1 MKLSDRLK
9 NVNKKWYLLL
19 ILVVLLIVG
28 IGGGI
33 AVRKSIRHHYA
44 RARSAEMSMQIFR
57 EVCTDLV
64 YLEKFQT
71 LRVTPEQAREMLP
84 LVDQLSAAGPPSQA
98 PLAKQIYGAL
108 TPQQY
113 ATLLDKPDM
122 LAGGRPWDHEGKRCF
137 LRGGWFFHGDREFEK
152 HKGFSREGY
161 LYEGPKQQALGDVVI
176 KMLKARST
184 EK

>member
-1 MKLSDRLK
+1 MKLSERLK
-9 NVNKKWYLLL
+9 HVNKKWYLLL
-19 ILVVLLIVG
+19 ILVVLLILG

-33 AVRKSIRHHYA
+33 VVRKSIRHHYA
-44 RARSAEMSMQIFR
+44 RARSAGMYMQMFR

-64 YLEKFQT
+64 YLEKFQM
-71 LRVTPEQAREMLP
+71 LRVTPEQAQKMLP

-113 ATLLDKPDM
+113 GALLDRPDI
-122 LAGGRPWDHEGKRCF
+122 LPGGSPWDHKGKRCF
-137 LRGGWFFHGDREFEK
+137 LQRAWFFHGDREFEK

-161 LYEGPKQQALGDVVI
+161 LYESPKQQALGDVMI
-176 KMLKARST
+176 KMLKVRST